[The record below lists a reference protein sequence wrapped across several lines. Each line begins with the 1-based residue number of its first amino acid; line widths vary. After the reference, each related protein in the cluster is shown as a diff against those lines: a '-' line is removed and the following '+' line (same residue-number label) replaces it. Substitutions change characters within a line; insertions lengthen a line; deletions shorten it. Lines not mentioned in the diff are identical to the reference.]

1 MNGPCTCGCCNGIEA
16 ITPVSTAN
24 RPGLSSLLYRVGTH
38 GTFLE
43 TMKARLSLAGYPE
56 LQRLTSR
63 DTDDAAIALL
73 DAWAT
78 VADVLTFYQ
87 ERIAN
92 EGYLRTAI
100 ERRSVL
106 ELARLVGYRL
116 RPGVA
121 STVYLAYTLDKGSP
135 VTIAAGS
142 RVQSVPGPGE
152 LPQSFETSDDLLARA
167 EWNTLGVRKSEPQT
181 PKAESLSSGGAL
193 HFAGISTNL
202 KPNDPLLV
210 DFGARQELY
219 RVMEVSPDAVADRTK
234 VVVQQWLPVAKTTT
248 ASVLKVID
256 RFSDVSEFSVSPA
269 AQGTK
274 RVLAILDDLKKSL
287 TAEADPA
294 MLGAL
299 VGPELDAKLAE
310 EEEAAVRS
318 RSTRIAPWVRAM
330 REELAAAAAPGML
343 ASNGIAKG
351 PCDNGAPPPPTTKLA
366 NVLPALV
373 KPASVPPAGSLR
385 LNRDV
390 ARAYSA
396 ESDIAPQLLSSLR
409 PELAGTLYGTWKSV
423 PVTPPPPVAVYALR
437 ARASAFGHNAP
448 LKAITNDAG
457 GVTGHEEWTLTRTAG
472 GKRVQ
477 FQIDVKLRTRG
488 TVPSILRESAA
499 PIIDVIYTITVA
511 GGTGTATRPLADE
524 TFTIAVAGL
533 SSPVSVAVT
542 VEESGIRM
550 IFQVAQPKIGV
561 ILLANMNSGT
571 FGAASTGSD
580 PTSALT
586 ITDAKQTGDMLEMR
600 VDGTTTGSGEQPTEE
615 PNAISLDATYPGII
629 PCGWIVIERPYPL
642 ATDSTHIDPTPLI
655 ISRVLTAGE
664 RSRSDY
670 GIAAKGTR
678 VGLEKQWIAP
688 ELDTFEV
695 IRGSAVFTQSEA
707 LPLAESPIER
717 PVCGGE
723 LELDGLYDGLQSG
736 RWVIVSGERADVTGQ
751 DARELVRQG
760 AQDAT
765 GSAGTAAVPGVPG
778 RELAMIATVEQTFNP
793 ALPGD
798 RTHTVITLA
807 ADLAY
812 CYRRDT
818 MVIYGNVVKATH
830 GETRIEVLGSGDGS
844 KALQSFTLR
853 QPPLTYVAAPT
864 TSGVESTLEVR
875 VNDVLWHEA
884 ESILDLGPKDHG
896 YTTKTDDDNNVTV
909 IFGDGR
915 QGSRLPTGAENVRA
929 VYRNGIGKGGNVR
942 AEQITMLAT
951 RPLGVK
957 EVINPLRA
965 SGGADRESRDQAR
978 SNAPLAVMALDRL
991 VSVQDY
997 ADFARTFAGIGKAS
1011 ATRLTD
1017 GRHQLVHLT
1026 IAGTDDIPIDVTSD
1040 LYINLC
1046 RALLKY
1052 GDPYQPIRVELREL
1066 LLVVI
1071 SAGVR
1076 VDPDYEWEKVEPAIR
1091 AALLDTL
1098 SFERRA
1104 LGQDVTLSEVIATI
1118 QNVPGVLY
1126 VDVDALDAMSETAVT
1141 RSLSAGTGLAPR
1153 LLPRIPVRLAGEVA
1167 RTSAHAA
1174 TAEAEAGLPIFKEAG
1189 SPAKLDG
1196 SPTASRVPTG
1206 TIHPAQIAILSPD
1219 VPDTLILKVLPS

>member
-1 MNGPCTCGCCNGIEA
+1 
-16 ITPVSTAN
+16 
-24 RPGLSSLLYRVGTH
+24 VGTH

-63 DTDDAAIALL
+63 DSDDAAIALL

-92 EGYLRTAI
+92 EGYLRTAT

-142 RVQSVPGPGE
+142 RAQSVPGPGE

-181 PKAESLSSGGAL
+181 PKAETLSSGGAL

-210 DFGARQELY
+210 DFGARQEVY
-219 RVMEVSPDAVADRTK
+219 RVMEVSPDATADRTK
-234 VVVQQWLPVAKTTT
+234 VVVQQWLPVAKTTAT
-248 ASVLKVID
+248 SVLKVID

-287 TAEADPA
+287 TEESDPVV
-294 MLGAL
+294 LGTL
-299 VGPELDAKLAE
+299 VGTELDAKLAE
-310 EEEAAVRS
+310 EEDAAVKS
-318 RSTRIAPWVRAM
+318 RSTRIAPWVKQI
-330 REELAAAAAPGML
+330 REELAAAAAPKML
-343 ASNGIAKG
+343 ASNEIAQG
-351 PCDNGAPPPPTTKLA
+351 PCGGGAPPPPTTKLA
-366 NVLPALV
+366 NLLPALL

-385 LNRDV
+385 LNRDIT
-390 ARAYSA
+390 RAYSA
-396 ESDIAPQLLSSLR
+396 ESDIVPQLLSSLR
-409 PELAGTLYGTWKSV
+409 PELAGTLYGTWKNV

-457 GVTGHEEWTLTRTAG
+457 GVTGHEEWTLMRTSG
-472 GKRVQ
+472 GKRVE
-477 FQIDVKLRTRG
+477 FQIDVQLRTRV
-488 TVPSILRESAA
+488 TVPSIAREN
-499 PIIDVIYTITVA
+499 IIDVVYTITVA

-524 TFTIAVAGL
+524 TFTINVPGL
-533 SSPVSVAVT
+533 SAPVAATITLGDSND
-542 VEESGIRM
+542 IRM
-550 IFQVAQPKIGV
+550 RFQIVQPKIIIDLSANTGTETFQATSSESDLISV
-561 ILLANMNSGT
+561 IT
-571 FGAASTGSD
+571 IAS
-580 PTSALT
+580 
-586 ITDAKQTGDMLEMR
+586 AKQTGALLEMT
-600 VDGTTTGSGEQPTEE
+600 VKGTTTGAGEQPTEE

-655 ISRVLTAGE
+655 ISRVLTTGE

-678 VGLEKQWIAP
+678 VGLEREWIAP
-688 ELDTFEV
+688 ELDSFEV

-736 RWVIVSGERADVTGQ
+736 RWVIVSGERADVT
-751 DARELVRQG
+751 
-760 AQDAT
+760 AQDAKETAGNT
-765 GSAGTAAVPGVPG
+765 GAMVPGVPG

-793 ALPGD
+793 AIPGD

-864 TSGVESTLEVR
+864 TSGVESTLKVR
-875 VNDVLWHEA
+875 INDVLWHEA
-884 ESILDLGPKDHG
+884 GSILDLGPKDHG
-896 YTTKTDDDNNVTV
+896 YTTKTGDDNNVTV
-909 IFGDGR
+909 TFGDGR
-915 QGSRLPTGAENVRA
+915 QGSRLPTGSENVRA

-1026 IAGTDDIPIDVTSD
+1026 IAGTDDIPIDTTSD

-1052 GDPYQPIRVELREL
+1052 GDPYQPIRVEMREL

-1071 SAGVR
+1071 SAWIKIH
-1076 VDPDYEWEKVEPAIR
+1076 PDHEWEKVEPTIR
-1091 AALLDTL
+1091 AALLDAL
-1098 SFERRA
+1098 SFKRRA
-1104 LGQDVTLSEVIATI
+1104 LGEDVTRSEVIATI

-1126 VDVDALDAMSETAVT
+1126 VNLDALDAMSEAAVT
-1141 RSLSAGTGLAPR
+1141 RSLSTGTDLAPG
-1153 LLPRIPVRLAGEVA
+1153 LLPRIPVRLAGEIVNS
-1167 RTSAHAA
+1167 SAYAA
-1174 TAEAEAGLPIFKEAG
+1174 TIGTEAELPIFKKIG
-1189 SPAKLDG
+1189 SPARLDG
-1196 SPTASRVPTG
+1196 SPAFSRVSTG